1 MADTSA
7 NNRRR
12 VFWTNTAMDS
22 STEDSDAYVP
32 GLSKPGN
39 MRQRVKGRKTPEVKA
54 NISVDRPVVEDLPTG
69 TNILLHDLSQSLDT
83 HSQRRHER
91 KASFKDLRMEDK
103 KRVANLIKELAKAGD
118 EKEKVVVQLHQER
131 EQYEQQILQLV
142 AQQEQVLNER
152 EDIHVKLFETQQLLT
167 KYQEQIVEDHKHRKH
182 KTPHPP
188 MEENKHCSTPQ
199 SWGADVDTDSEEC
212 FKLRNKPVRDIHV
225 DNHKV
230 PSQRGDPALIP
241 DPHRPYT
248 SLIDQEIAQQRQQEN
263 QPHGMQ
269 YEALPRTREYR
280 PVAHGGTYVP
290 VSMKQEYR
298 PMQDME
304 YRPLSHGEYGPVSH
318 GQYRPISH
326 GDYGPVLQGEYRPV
340 SQGEYRS
347 VSQGEYNTAKHG
359 PAAELPNG
367 RQRHGKKSS
376 RKMLGPLREP
386 IMSSTQKSSQ
396 IYEEMSFNSLPTI
409 ASDNYQPLPIDDSPR
424 TTFAASGH
432 NGFHDNQPD
441 NRIRNRVGFID
452 HPEDLDSARVHS
464 PVLELEKNVAG
475 DREFMEYY
483 KKLTP
488 AERKR
493 ELLRQ
498 RAALLE
504 EQIRLKHV
512 LLEQEAQLRE
522 KQEQL
527 KHRGLQEKEFK
538 FQPVLT
544 DVENQ
549 NIQNRFV
556 DVNKKTQNGGT
567 DRHSGQPRM
576 AKETVVTE
584 NRGIEDLAKRLEYSG
599 LSLSRSNSGSDISSQ
614 KGRSKQMKSAG
625 TSPINIR
632 QGVSIGTS
640 PVRLDASGRLTPDI
654 PDLIDAGTSVS
665 YRHISRSPQQSNL
678 PFNHQRTS
686 PSPHIKGSPSPGDKT
701 LAVLELVNSIEKNN
715 GSLGGSFHSRE
726 ESFVG
731 YTSPHSQS
739 RDQSLSDRE
748 GQTEDLEESKILEEV
763 FFLK

>member
-22 STEDSDAYVP
+22 STEDSDAYIP

-54 NISVDRPVVEDLPTG
+54 NISVDRPVVEDLPAG

-142 AQQEQVLNER
+142 AQQEQVLKER
-152 EDIHVKLFETQQLLT
+152 EDIHVKLLETQQLLT
-167 KYQEQIVEDHKHRKH
+167 KYQEQIVKEHKHRKH

-188 MEENKHCSTPQ
+188 MEEDKRQSTPQ
-199 SWGADVDTDSEEC
+199 SWRADADTDSEEG
-212 FKLRNKPVRDIHV
+212 FKVRNKPVRDMHM
-225 DNHKV
+225 DSREV
-230 PSQRGDPALIP
+230 PCQRGDPALAP

-248 SLIDQEIAQQRQQEN
+248 SLIDQEIAQQRQLEN
-263 QPHGMQ
+263 QTHGIQ
-269 YEALPRTREYR
+269 HEALPHTREYR
-280 PVAHGGTYVP
+280 PIAHGGTYIP
-290 VSMKQEYR
+290 VSMKQGYRSIQDVEYR
-298 PMQDME
+298 PV
-304 YRPLSHGEYGPVSH
+304 SHGEYGPVSH
-318 GQYRPISH
+318 GDCRPVSNW
-326 GDYGPVLQGEYRPV
+326 DSRPMSQGEYRPM
-340 SQGEYRS
+340 SQGEYIA
-347 VSQGEYNTAKHG
+347 AKHG
-359 PAAELPNG
+359 PTADLPNG
-367 RQRHGKKSS
+367 GQRHGKKSS

-409 ASDNYQPLPIDDSPR
+409 ASDNYQPLPIDNSPR
-424 TTFAASGH
+424 TTFAGSGH
-432 NGFHDNQPD
+432 NGFHDNQLD
-441 NRIRNRVGFID
+441 TRNRNRVGFID

-464 PVLELEKNVAG
+464 PVLEVENNVAG

-498 RAALLE
+498 RAKLLE

-512 LLEQEAQLRE
+512 LLEQESQLRE
-522 KQEQL
+522 KHEQL
-527 KHRGLQEKEFK
+527 KRRELQEKEFK

-544 DVENQ
+544 EVENQ
-549 NIQNRFV
+549 NIQSRPF
-556 DVNKKTQNGGT
+556 DVNIVNDTQNGGT
-567 DRHSGQPRM
+567 DRHSGQLTI
-576 AKETVVTE
+576 AKETAVSE
-584 NRGIEDLAKRLEYSG
+584 KRGIGGLAKRLEYSS

-614 KGRSKQMKSAG
+614 KGRAKQMKSAG
-625 TSPINIR
+625 TSPINSR
-632 QGVSIGTS
+632 QAVSIGTS
-640 PVRLDASGRLTPDI
+640 PVRLDTSGRLTPDI
-654 PDLIDAGTSVS
+654 PDVIDAGTSVS

-678 PFNHQRTS
+678 PLNQQRTS
-686 PSPHIKGSPSPGDKT
+686 PSPHSKGSPSPGDKT
-701 LAVLELVNSIEKNN
+701 LAVLELVNSIKKNN
-715 GSLGGSFHSRE
+715 GSLDGSFHSRE

-731 YTSPHSQS
+731 YTSLPNQS

-748 GQTEDLEESKILEEV
+748 GQAEDLEESKILEEV

>member
-1 MADTSA
+1 MAGTSA

-54 NISVDRPVVEDLPTG
+54 NISLDRPAVEDLPPG

-83 HSQRRHER
+83 HSQRRHQR

-118 EKEKVVVQLHQER
+118 EKEKVLSQLHEER
-131 EQYEQQILQLV
+131 EQYDQQILQLV
-142 AQQEQVLNER
+142 AQQEEVLKEK
-152 EDIHVKLFETQQLLT
+152 EDVHVKLFETQQLLT
-167 KYQEQIVEDHKHRKH
+167 KYQEQIIEDHKHRKH
-182 KTPHPP
+182 KTPPVEDNHR
-188 MEENKHCSTPQ
+188 STPQ
-199 SWGADVDTDSEEC
+199 SWRDVDTDSEEC
-212 FKLRNKPVRDIHV
+212 FKLRPKPVRDMHV
-225 DNHKV
+225 DNQEV
-230 PSQRGDPALIP
+230 PTQRGDPALPP

-248 SLIDQEIAQQRQQEN
+248 SLIDQEIALHRQQEN
-263 QPHGMQ
+263 RPHGMQ
-269 YEALPRTREYR
+269 HEALPSTREYR
-280 PVAHGGTYVP
+280 PVAQGGAYMP

-298 PMQDME
+298 PVRDIE
-304 YRPLSHGEYGPVSH
+304 YRPMSHGEYGPVSH
-318 GQYRPISH
+318 GE
-326 GDYGPVLQGEYRPV
+326 YGPVSHGEYRPV
-340 SQGEYRS
+340 SHGEYGP
-347 VSQGEYNTAKHG
+347 VSHGEYNVMKHG
-359 PAAELPNG
+359 PVANLPNG
-367 RQRHGKKSS
+367 RPRNGKKSS

-396 IYEEMSFNSLPTI
+396 IFDEMSFNSLPTI
-409 ASDNYQPLPIDDSPR
+409 ASENYQPLPLDDSPR
-424 TTFAASGH
+424 TTFALSGH

-441 NRIRNRVGFID
+441 NRNRNRVGFVD

-464 PVLELEKNVAG
+464 PVLEVEKNVAG

-512 LLEQEAQLRE
+512 LVEQETQLRE
-522 KQEQL
+522 KQVQL
-527 KHRGLQEKEFK
+527 NHRQQQQLQEKEFHFK
-538 FQPVLT
+538 PVLT
-544 DVENQ
+544 DIDDQ
-549 NIQNRFV
+549 NIQSRLG
-556 DVNKKTQNGGT
+556 DVNFVKGTRNGQT
-567 DRHSGQPRM
+567 DRHSGQPRSVT
-576 AKETVVTE
+576 ETVASG

-614 KGRSKQMKSAG
+614 KGRTKQMKSAG
-625 TSPINIR
+625 TSPINSR
-632 QGVSIGTS
+632 AGVSIGTS
-640 PVRLDASGRLTPDI
+640 PVRLDTSGRLTPDI

-665 YRHISRSPQQSNL
+665 YRHIPRSPQQSNL
-678 PFNHQRTS
+678 PLPFNRQRTS
-686 PSPHIKGSPSPGDKT
+686 PSHSKGAPSPGDKT
-701 LAVLELVNSIEKNN
+701 LAILELVNSIEKNE
-715 GSLGGSFHSRE
+715 GSLDGSVRCKE
-726 ESFVG
+726 AD
-731 YTSPHSQS
+731 TSLNIQS
-739 RDQSLSDRE
+739 RDQSLSGRE
-748 GQTEDLEESKILEEV
+748 EQAEDLEESKILEEV